1 MSSNTGFAQILDM
14 DILAGALRGDMA
26 AFADIYRLYGRAC
39 YNLALRLLGNAATAE
54 DIVQEVFLKLMSMLR
69 SFRGEAPFGAWLKR
83 LTVNAS
89 IDFLRRERR
98 LDGADAEG
106 ILAQQAAIEPGA
118 EQSID
123 VQVLLRQLSPRAR
136 AVLVLH
142 ALEGYTHKEMAS
154 LFGQSE
160 SYSKSLLAR
169 SLQRLNA
176 LVDTPAPTS
185 STDHV

>member
-1 MSSNTGFAQILDM
+1 MSSSNGFAQILEDN
-14 DILAGALRGDMA
+14 ILARARRGDMEA
-26 AFADIYRLYGRAC
+26 YADIYRLYGRAC
-39 YNLALRLLGNAATAE
+39 YSLALRLLINAAAAE
-54 DIVQEVFLKLMSMLR
+54 DIVQEVFLKLMNMLH

-98 LDGADAEG
+98 LDVNGAET
-106 ILAQQAAIEPGA
+106 ILAQQQASETDA
-118 EQSID
+118 EQLHD
-123 VQVLLRQLSPRAR
+123 VHVLLARLTPRAR

-142 ALEGYTHKEMAS
+142 ELEGYTHKEMAS
-154 LFGQSE
+154 LFGQTE

-176 LVDTPAPTS
+176 LVDAPTQ
-185 STDHV
+185 TLGAEHV